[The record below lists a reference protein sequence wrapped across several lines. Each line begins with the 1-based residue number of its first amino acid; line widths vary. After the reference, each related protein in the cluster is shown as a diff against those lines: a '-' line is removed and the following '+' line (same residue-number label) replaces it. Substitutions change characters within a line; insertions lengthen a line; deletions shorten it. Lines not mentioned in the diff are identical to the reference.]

1 MKLIYDNNAS
11 GDLTIRFEDTV
22 SFDRIR
28 EILVNHWSA
37 KTVEQLGTYDQGWL
51 DLRVNQGT
59 ITLHSDTFMGL
70 SLTSRDSRGEEV
82 LRMICDHLKTIGE

>member
-28 EILVNHWSA
+28 DLLVNHWSA
-37 KTVEQLGTYDQGWL
+37 KPVEQLGTYDQGWL
-51 DLRVNQGT
+51 DLRINQGT
-59 ITLHSDTFMGL
+59 ITLHWDTFMGL
-70 SLTSRDSRGEEV
+70 SLTSRDSSSEEV
-82 LRMICDHLKTIGE
+82 LKMIGDHLKTME